1 MDMAAKTQR
10 GIRVHKEQ
18 WEAAAEICERMN
30 TNLSAVI
37 NQLIA
42 QIIIQERIPFS
53 LYANKQEEE
62 ILLPESGEE
71 EALHE
76 DVPHIGTPLIE
87 TDDEAEDDGFIPEET
102 DVNLDWASLDVF
114 GTHQKKKK
122 GALT

>member
-53 LYANKQEEE
+53 LYASKQEDD

-71 EALHE
+71 KKLHE
-76 DVPHIGTPLIE
+76 DVPPIGTPLIQA
-87 TDDEAEDDGFIPEET
+87 DGEAEDDDFIPEEA
-102 DVNLDWASLDVF
+102 DGNLDWASLDVF
-114 GTHQKKKK
+114 GTHQNKRK
-122 GALT
+122 GH

>member
-1 MDMAAKTQR
+1 MAAKTQR

-18 WEAAAEICERMN
+18 WESASKICERMN

-62 ILLPESGEE
+62 DLLMPESEE
-71 EALHE
+71 QDSLIQEE
-76 DVPHIGTPLIE
+76 DVPFIGTCMQE
-87 TDDEAEDDGFIPEET
+87 TNEELEDEEFFSSNTGNDL
-102 DVNLDWASLDVF
+102 NWSSLDVF
-114 GTHQKKKK
+114 GTHPR
-122 GALT
+122 